1 MTPRRCQLESYRLIR
16 WCVVLAA
23 VLAISGCNELEKPKT
38 EPFYSQTAPPQK
50 RELRWSN
57 GKLPKSF
64 DPAMAASAPETDIVR
79 AIFDGLTENHPKT
92 LGAMPSIALRWE
104 GTDSFKTWTFHLR
117 KDVRW
122 SNGDK
127 LTARDFVA
135 SWERVARMGSAVPQ
149 RRLLSN
155 IVGAGHQHDGA
166 SSGTVLENEAV
177 VPGASPDQQPVA
189 NRFTNQR
196 IETEPSTPNPSPSP
210 SPKAAE
216 PKLGVEAPDA
226 YTLRVSLVHSDPD
239 FPALVAH
246 PVFRPVHAGGKNID
260 PTKLDAGIVTS
271 GPFRISSVGPEGV
284 TLDRTENYWDRET
297 VELDRVRFVPID
309 SAEKALEGYRLGELD
324 VVTNAHFEPLALKLL
339 KPFEDFRQTTYG
351 ALNFYEFNTK
361 KPPFDDRRVRE
372 ALTIAIE
379 RERLTD
385 GEMEGSTR
393 PAFSYLP
400 YGPGEKQRFK
410 EDADRARELL
420 EQAGFPG
427 GASFPTV
434 RLVVNRNN
442 VQQRVARLVA
452 KIWDEQLK
460 IKTEVIAVE
469 AGDVERIR
477 SMGEFDLVRRGVV
490 LPSSDETTSLLTIF
504 APPKMLD
511 PEPSVTPSP
520 ATDGS
525 PADLPS
531 QSPTPA
537 PAPEVP
543 EVPDILLTHESAI
556 DEVPAI
562 PLYFPTS
569 YSLVKP
575 YVVGFEINVLDSPS
589 LKRIRIDT
597 GWQPRKPKG
606 ES

>member
-1 MTPRRCQLESYRLIR
+1 MPRRFQLDSSRLVR
-16 WCVVLAA
+16 WSVLLA
-23 VLAISGCNELEKPKT
+23 VILAVSSCNEFEKPKT

-64 DPAMAASAPETDIVR
+64 DPAIASNAPETDIVR
-79 AIFDGLTENHPKT
+79 AIFDGLTESHPKT

-104 GTDSFKTWTFHLR
+104 GSDDFKTWTFHLR

-135 SWERVARMGSAVPQ
+135 SWERAVRMGSAVPQ
-149 RRLLSN
+149 RRLFSN
-155 IVGAGHQHDGA
+155 IVGAGHRHDGA
-166 SSGTVLENEAV
+166 SSETILENEAV
-177 VPGASPDQQPVA
+177 APGASPEQQPNAA
-189 NRFTNQR
+189 NRYANQR
-196 IETEPSTPNPSPSP
+196 NETESVAPVSGPSPST
-210 SPKAAE
+210 KAPE

-226 YTLRVSLVHSDPD
+226 YTLRVSLIHSDPD

-271 GPFRISSVGPEGV
+271 GPFRISSVGPDGI

-297 VELDRVRFVPID
+297 IELDRVRFVPVA

-351 ALNFYEFNTK
+351 ALNFYEFNIK

-372 ALTIAIE
+372 ALTIAID
-379 RERLTD
+379 RARVTD

-400 YGPGEKQRFK
+400 FGPGDKERFK
-410 EDADRARELL
+410 EDAERARALL
-420 EQAGFPG
+420 GEAGFAG
-427 GASFPTV
+427 GANFPTV

-452 KIWDEQLK
+452 KIWEEELK

-469 AGDVERIR
+469 ADDVERIR

-490 LPSSDETTSLLTIF
+490 LPSSDETASLLSIF
-504 APPKMLD
+504 APPKTLE
-511 PEPSVTPSP
+511 PEPSVSPSP
-520 ATDGS
+520 DVDGS
-525 PADLPS
+525 PEPSPVPLPS
-531 QSPTPA
+531 PT
-537 PAPEVP
+537 PEVP

-556 DEVPAI
+556 EEIPAI

-589 LKRIRIDT
+589 LKRVRIDT
-597 GWQPRKPKG
+597 GWQPRKPKA